1 LFKVRRLIIEYKSSI
16 RGFSA
21 ESDSDLFRL
30 LRLGNNLKVASE
42 QTFMELTIETKLT
55 LNDGHSIPQLGLG
68 VWQTRAGATCE
79 AAVLAALEAGY
90 RHIDTA
96 AMYGNEESVG
106 AAIRMSG
113 ISREKIFV
121 TTKLWNSD
129 HGNPGQ
135 ALDTSL
141 RRLKLD
147 YVDLYLIH
155 YPVRERQQSWRALE
169 RLRDQGK
176 ARSIG
181 VSNFTIRHLTE
192 LLAETKTVPAVNQVE
207 FHPYLYQRDLL
218 DLCAGAGIVIEAYSP
233 LTKGA
238 RLNDPKLA
246 AVAKKYSKSGSQP
259 APPRPRLPLVDRLSR
274 RSEPKSTAQILIRWA
289 LQHGLVVIPK
299 SANRGRICENADV
312 FDFEITAEDMQLLD
326 RFNEN
331 LRTCWD
337 PTNAP

>member
-1 LFKVRRLIIEYKSSI
+1 
-16 RGFSA
+16 
-21 ESDSDLFRL
+21 
-30 LRLGNNLKVASE
+30 
-42 QTFMELTIETKLT
+42 MELTIETKIR
-55 LNDGHSIPQLGLG
+55 LNDDRVMPQLGLG

-106 AAIRMSG
+106 AAIGMSG
-113 ISREKIFV
+113 VPRENIFV

-129 HGNPGQ
+129 HGNPER
-135 ALDTSL
+135 ALATSL
-141 RRLKLD
+141 RQLKLD

-155 YPVRERQQSWRALE
+155 YPVRERRQSWRALE
-169 RLRDQGK
+169 ALRAEGR

-192 LLAETKTVPAVNQVE
+192 LLADTNTVPAVNQVE
-207 FHPYLYQRDLL
+207 FHPYLYQRNLL
-218 DLCAGAGIVIEAYSP
+218 DFCAARGIAVEAYSP
-233 LTKGA
+233 LTKGV
-238 RLNDPKLA
+238 RLNDRKLV
-246 AVAKKYSKSGSQP
+246 AVAKKYSKAGPQP
-259 APPRPRLPLVDRLSR
+259 VASWSRLPLVDRLSR
-274 RSEPKSTAQILIRWA
+274 RSETKSTAQILIRWA

-299 SANRGRICENADV
+299 SANRRRIFEDADV
-312 FDFEITAEDMQLLD
+312 FDFEITVEDMQLLD

>member
-1 LFKVRRLIIEYKSSI
+1 MK
-16 RGFSA
+16 
-21 ESDSDLFRL
+21 
-30 LRLGNNLKVASE
+30 
-42 QTFMELTIETKLT
+42 LTIETKLT
-55 LNDGHSIPQLGLG
+55 LNDGHLIPQLGLG

-96 AMYGNEESVG
+96 ALYGNEESVG

-113 ISREKIFV
+113 IPRKNIFV

-129 HGNPGQ
+129 HGNPGR

-141 RRLKLD
+141 RKLKLD

-155 YPVRERQQSWRALE
+155 YPVRERRQSWRALE
-169 RLRDQGK
+169 ALRAKDK

-218 DLCAGAGIVIEAYSP
+218 DFCAGEGIVVEAYSP
-233 LTKGA
+233 LTKGT
-238 RLNDPKLA
+238 RLSDPKLV
-246 AVAKKYSKSGSQP
+246 AVAKKYWQAGPQP
-259 APPRPRLPLVDRLSR
+259 AAPWSQLPLVDRLSH
-274 RSEPKSTAQILIRWA
+274 RSETKSTAQILIRWA
-289 LQHGLVVIPK
+289 LQHGLAVIPK
-299 SANRGRICENADV
+299 SANRRRIFEDADI
-312 FDFEITAEDMQLLD
+312 FDFEITPEDMEILD
-326 RFNEN
+326 RFNED

>member
-1 LFKVRRLIIEYKSSI
+1 MNGFFPTTCASAVNRDFLLGHMRLNGIM
-16 RGFSA
+16 
-21 ESDSDLFRL
+21 D
-30 LRLGNNLKVASE
+30 
-42 QTFMELTIETKLT
+42 LTIETKLT
-55 LNDGHSIPQLGLG
+55 LNDGHLIPQLGLG

-106 AAIRMSG
+106 AAIGMSG
-113 ISREKIFV
+113 IPRENIFV

-129 HGNPGQ
+129 HGNPKR

-141 RRLKLD
+141 RMLKLD

-155 YPVRERQQSWRALE
+155 YPVRERRQSWRALE
-169 RLRDQGK
+169 ALRAEGK

-192 LLAETKTVPAVNQVE
+192 LLAETKTIPAVNQVE

-218 DLCAGAGIVIEAYSP
+218 DFCVGEGIVIEAYSP
-233 LTKGA
+233 LTKGT
-238 RLNDPKLA
+238 RLNDPKLV
-246 AVAKKYSKSGSQP
+246 AVAKKYSQAEPP
-259 APPRPRLPLVDRLSR
+259 AAAPRSRFPLVDRLSR
-274 RSEPKSTAQILIRWA
+274 RSETKSTAQILIRWA
-289 LQHGLVVIPK
+289 LQHGLAVIPK
-299 SANRGRICENADV
+299 SANRRRIFEDADV

-326 RFNEN
+326 SFNED

>member
-1 LFKVRRLIIEYKSSI
+1 
-16 RGFSA
+16 
-21 ESDSDLFRL
+21 
-30 LRLGNNLKVASE
+30 
-42 QTFMELTIETKLT
+42 MELTIETKLT
-55 LNDGHSIPQLGLG
+55 LNDGHLIPQLGLG

-113 ISREKIFV
+113 IPRENIFV

-129 HGNPGQ
+129 HGNPAR

-141 RRLKLD
+141 RKLKVD

-155 YPVRERQQSWRALE
+155 YPVRERRQSWRALE
-169 RLRDQGK
+169 ALRAEGK

-181 VSNFTIRHLTE
+181 VSNFTIRHLRE
-192 LLAETKTVPAVNQVE
+192 LLAETKTVPAINQVE

-218 DLCAGAGIVIEAYSP
+218 DFCAGEGIVIEAYSP
-233 LTKGA
+233 LTQGV
-238 RLNDPKLA
+238 RLKDPKLVS
-246 AVAKKYSKSGSQP
+246 VAKNYSKAEPQQAAIRS
-259 APPRPRLPLVDRLSR
+259 RLPLLDKLSR
-274 RSEPKSTAQILIRWA
+274 RTETKSTAQILIRWA

-299 SANRGRICENADV
+299 SANHRRIFEDADI
-312 FDFEITAEDMQLLD
+312 FDFEITAEDMQRLD
-326 RFNEN
+326 HFNEN

-337 PTNAP
+337 PSHAP

>member
-1 LFKVRRLIIEYKSSI
+1 M
-16 RGFSA
+16 G
-21 ESDSDLFRL
+21 
-30 LRLGNNLKVASE
+30 
-42 QTFMELTIETKLT
+42 LTIETKLT
-55 LNDGHSIPQLGLG
+55 LNDGHLIPQLGLG

-106 AAIRMSG
+106 AAIRMSS
-113 ISREKIFV
+113 IPRENIFV

-129 HGNPGQ
+129 HENPAR

-141 RRLKLD
+141 RNLNFD

-155 YPVRERQQSWRALE
+155 YPVRERRRSWSALE
-169 RLRDQGK
+169 ALRAEGR

-181 VSNFTIRHLTE
+181 VSNFTIRHLRE

-218 DLCAGAGIVIEAYSP
+218 DFCAEEGILVEAYSP
-233 LTKGA
+233 LTKGT
-238 RLNDPKLA
+238 RLKDPKLV
-246 AVAKKYSKSGSQP
+246 AVAKKYSQARLQP
-259 APPRPRLPLVDRLSR
+259 AAPWSRLPLVDRLSR
-274 RSEPKSTAQILIRWA
+274 RSETKSTAQILIRWA
-289 LQHGLVVIPK
+289 LQHGLVAIPK
-299 SANRGRICENADV
+299 SANRRRIFEDADI